1 MNEDDLRD
9 CFAMFAMMAVMPVM
23 GGKTIGV
30 GQDEGNAQFAGLC
43 FSLADAMIEARNNEP
58 EDDGGIARI
67 KKRKYVRKN

>member
-30 GQDEGNAQFAGLC
+30 GQEEGNAQFANMC
-43 FSLADAMIEARNNEP
+43 FSLADAMIEARKPKEEAGLP
-58 EDDGGIARI
+58 AIRRRV
-67 KKRKYVRKN
+67 KKGE

>member
-1 MNEDDLRD
+1 MNEEDLRD

-43 FSLADAMIEARNNEP
+43 FSLADAMIEARKPQETVGLP
-58 EDDGGIARI
+58 AI
-67 KKRKYVRKN
+67 KKRTRK